1 MYDNTALSI
10 DNMEVALELEDDLFF
25 ADLSRQLS
33 LLLMDD
39 NEDPLPHHPH
49 VSLQALAHGGHQ
61 PARPLAV
68 HDQAAAAIVAA
79 YSGVSKG
86 TGVFIPRSLQSA
98 RKQRRG
104 RYNNIKA
111 NRQFPIAI
119 DVNSQV
125 SNNNSLRP
133 KKG

>member
-1 MYDNTALSI
+1 
-10 DNMEVALELEDDLFF
+10 MEVALELEDDLFF

-39 NEDPLPHHPH
+39 NEDPLPRPH
-49 VSLQALAHGGHQ
+49 VSLQALSHGVHY
-61 PARPLAV
+61 PTRPLAT
-68 HDQAAAAIVAA
+68 HEHAAAAVAA
-79 YSGVSKG
+79 AYNGVSKG
-86 TGVFIPRSLQSA
+86 TGVFIPRSLQPA

-104 RYNNIKA
+104 RHNNIKP
-111 NRQFPIAI
+111 NRQFHISI

-125 SNNNSLRP
+125 SSNNHLMRP

>member
-1 MYDNTALSI
+1 
-10 DNMEVALELEDDLFF
+10 MEVALELEDDLFF

-39 NEDPLPHHPH
+39 NEDPLPHPH
-49 VSLQALAHGGHQ
+49 VSLQALSHGVHY
-61 PARPLAV
+61 PTRPLATHEHATAV
-68 HDQAAAAIVAA
+68 VAAA

-86 TGVFIPRSLQSA
+86 TGVFIPRSLQPA

-104 RYNNIKA
+104 RHNNIKP
-111 NRQFPIAI
+111 NRQFHISI

-125 SNNNSLRP
+125 SSNNHSIRP